1 MTKNNLRVGII
12 YGGKSAEHDVS
23 IQSAKNVLSNIDKNK
38 YEPIPIYIDKVGKW
52 FLDKSR
58 ARANLKTY
66 DLNRLIDVAF
76 PIMHG
81 PFGEDGAI
89 QGLLRLLDIPFV
101 GASTLGSAVGM
112 DKDVMKRLLK
122 ESGIRTARFI
132 ALHSHIPVDF
142 ESTSE
147 TLGLPMFVKPANLG
161 SSVGISKITNKA
173 NFEQA
178 IQKAFTYD
186 SKILVEQFIEG
197 REIECAVL
205 GNENPV
211 ASTVGEIVTAHDFYS
226 YESKY
231 TDTVGTTLVIPAKLS
246 QDQIKEIQNLSI
258 RIFQT
263 LSCEGLARI
272 DFFLTIQG
280 QVVTNEINT
289 MPGFTSSS
297 MYPRL
302 WQASGVSYTELI
314 TRLIELGL
322 TRFKKEQKLINTYT
336 AL

>member
-1 MTKNNLRVGII
+1 
-12 YGGKSAEHDVS
+12 
-23 IQSAKNVLSNIDKNK
+23 
-38 YEPIPIYIDKVGKW
+38 
-52 FLDKSR
+52 
-58 ARANLKTY
+58 
-66 DLNRLIDVAF
+66 
-76 PIMHG
+76 
-81 PFGEDGAI
+81 
-89 QGLLRLLDIPFV
+89 
-101 GASTLGSAVGM
+101 
-112 DKDVMKRLLK
+112 
-122 ESGIRTARFI
+122 
-132 ALHSHIPVDF
+132 
-142 ESTSE
+142 
-147 TLGLPMFVKPANLG
+147 MFVKPANLG